1 LDEEC
6 QRNLEQNGVLL
17 SWAVPK
23 GPSLDPGTKRLAMH
37 VADHP

>member
-17 SWAVPK
+17 SWVVPK

-37 VADHP
+37 VEDHP